1 MRNLRNAAFP
11 YFLLSPALVLVLLVG
26 VYPLV
31 YLLVNSLYDFVLI
44 RQDQKKFIFLGNY
57 LGLLRSK
64 DFWFSLRITLEYVF
78 ASTAITFFLGL
89 GIALILSQSLRLT
102 HFFRSLYIL
111 PLVATPVIV
120 ALTWRHIWDYHFGIM
135 NFFLSGLGIK
145 PVLWLAK
152 PELAMLA
159 IIITDVWQWTPFVIL
174 VLEAGIASVPEQLF
188 EAAKIDGCSAT
199 SRFWH
204 ITMPFISPVIGVAL
218 VIRVMDLFRNA
229 DLIYVIT
236 SGGPGNATEVLA
248 YGVFKKAFVNFQIGQ
263 AAALAFLLVILTT
276 SIVSSLL
283 KRLDVKF

>member
-1 MRNLRNAAFP
+1 MRDLRKTAFP
-11 YFLLSPALVLVLLVG
+11 YLLVSPALFLVLLVG

-31 YLLVNSLYDFVLI
+31 YLLVNSLFDFVLI

-57 LGLLRSK
+57 LALLRSG
-64 DFWFSLRITLEYVF
+64 DFWWSLRITIEYVC
-78 ASTAITFFLGL
+78 ASTTITFFLGL
-89 GIALILSQSLRLT
+89 GIALVLSQSLRLT
-102 HFFRSLYIL
+102 HFFRSVFIL

-135 NFFLSGLGIK
+135 NYFLSWLGIK

-152 PELAMLA
+152 PELAMIA

-188 EAAKIDGCSAT
+188 EAAKIDGCSAGA
-199 SRFWH
+199 RFWH
-204 ITMPFISPVIGVAL
+204 ITLPFIRPVIGIAL

-276 SIVSSLL
+276 TIVSSLL